1 AETAPFTA
9 VLAANAL
16 SYMHPALAATK
27 NVPLSLH
34 VSALDYDTKSGALV
48 SNHAGPVAVARA
60 LSVPVVS
67 PVGFSAAELQSSVVL
82 THFLAALTRGP
93 AVHVFDGPEAART
106 FQHFDRVL
114 SVADVGRLYEQLGA
128 AGAVVPASADQAIEI
143 AFQKFNAVA
152 GTNLAP

>member
-1 AETAPFTA
+1 
-9 VLAANAL
+9 
-16 SYMHPALAATK
+16 
-27 NVPLSLH
+27 
-34 VSALDYDTKSGALV
+34 
-48 SNHAGPVAVARA
+48 
-60 LSVPVVS
+60 
-67 PVGFSAAELQSSVVL
+67 VVL

-152 GTNLAP
+152 GTNLAPFEYEGHAQPETVFVVHGAHEATQIAAVIAKTSARVGVVKVR